1 MHVGT
6 VILSRRPIAADA
18 PGSGRSAPRSFAVAR
33 WGDASGIDPLSPGS
47 ETPAGRALSGRSLAR
62 SAWWAQVYA
71 ARGEPRMR
79 QYDGWISK
87 AGARRGGGAPSM
99 GNQSGLREMESGCYN
114 GRDMRPF
121 IVQSSQ
127 GNFPKSTPSKWGMT
141 QPLTH
146 SHVLEPRK
154 TSLNEFLKLIK
165 GPPQYFKKGDSSQ

>member
-1 MHVGT
+1 M
-6 VILSRRPIAADA
+6 SRRPIAADA

-87 AGARRGGGAPSM
+87 AGARRGGGRARH
-99 GNQSGLREMESGCYN
+99 GQSVRLREMEHGCYK
-114 GRDMRPF
+114 GHDMRPF

-154 TSLNEFLKLIK
+154 TTHNDFLKPNK
-165 GPPQYFKKGDSSQ
+165 DPPQYLKKGDSFQ